1 MADAIRSAIHNL
13 ENPMPESYSRR
24 AFLKKSALML
34 GMAAIG
40 HIAGLSKALASP
52 QTGNSPER
60 NMLIAYFSHTG
71 NTALVAEQIHT
82 LTRGDMHRNRTVEV
96 YPAEHDPCS
105 ELAGR
110 QLRADYRPELA
121 SRVDNMESYSIIFL
135 GYPIWWHTMPMACWT
150 FLESYDFTGKT
161 IVPFCTHGGDG
172 FANSPRDIRTL
183 CPQATILEGYHT
195 RNVHTGRMWRDVT
208 DWLRRIGMTA

>member
-1 MADAIRSAIHNL
+1 MF
-13 ENPMPESYSRR
+13 R
-24 AFLKKSALML
+24 A
-34 GMAAIG
+34 G
-40 HIAGLSKALASP
+40 
-52 QTGNSPER
+52 
-60 NMLIAYFSHTG
+60 
-71 NTALVAEQIHT
+71 
-82 LTRGDMHRNRTVEV
+82 
-96 YPAEHDPCS
+96 
-105 ELAGR
+105 GR

-150 FLESYDFTGKT
+150 FLESCDFTGKT

-183 CPQATILEGYHT
+183 CPQATVLEGYHT
-195 RNVHTGRMWRDVT
+195 RNAHAGRMPRDVS

>member
-1 MADAIRSAIHNL
+1 MS
-13 ENPMPESYSRR
+13 ESYSRR
-24 AFLKKSALML
+24 AFLKKSALTL
-34 GMAAIG
+34 GMVAMCHHSGTGRAFAA
-40 HIAGLSKALASP
+40 AAP
-52 QTGNSPER
+52 QTANTPER

-71 NTALVAEQIHT
+71 NTALVAEQIQS
-82 LTRGDMHRNRTVEV
+82 LTGGDMHRIRTVEV

-150 FLESYDFTGKT
+150 FLESCDFTGKT

-183 CPQATILEGYHT
+183 CPQTTVLEGYHT
-195 RNVHTGRMWRDVT
+195 RNAHAGRMPRDVS
-208 DWLRRIGMTA
+208 DWLQRIGMMA

>member
-1 MADAIRSAIHNL
+1 
-13 ENPMPESYSRR
+13 MPESYSRR

-40 HIAGLSKALASP
+40 HIAGLSKALAAP

-82 LTRGDMHRNRTVEV
+82 LTRGDMPRIRTVEV
-96 YPAEHDPCS
+96 SPAEHDPCS

-150 FLESYDFTGKT
+150 SLSLTTLPER
-161 IVPFCTHGGDG
+161 PL
-172 FANSPRDIRTL
+172 SPS
-183 CPQATILEGYHT
+183 
-195 RNVHTGRMWRDVT
+195 VHTAATVLPTVRATSGRCARK
-208 DWLRRIGMTA
+208 LRFWKATTPGTFIPEGCGAMLQTGCGASA

>member
-1 MADAIRSAIHNL
+1 
-13 ENPMPESYSRR
+13 MPESYSRR

-40 HIAGLSKALASP
+40 HIAGLSKALAAP

-82 LTRGDMHRNRTVEV
+82 LTRGDMHRIRTVEV

-121 SRVDNMESYSIIFL
+121 SRVDNMESYSLFSSDT
-135 GYPIWWHTMPMACWT
+135 P
-150 FLESYDFTGKT
+150 S
-161 IVPFCTHGGDG
+161 GGTPCLWPAG
-172 FANSPRDIRTL
+172 P
-183 CPQATILEGYHT
+183 P
-195 RNVHTGRMWRDVT
+195 
-208 DWLRRIGMTA
+208 